1 MKIVVLKGGI
11 SAEREVS
18 LRSGAAVAK
27 ALREKGYEAEELD
40 VVSEEFVLPVCDVVF
55 IALHGTFGEDGQV
68 QAILDKQN
76 LIYTG
81 CGQAASE
88 KAFDKVVSKE
98 IFVDHEVP
106 TPAFEICKKGERP
119 SLALPFVVKPSR
131 QGSSVGISRVVSQEQ
146 VDSALTLAFQYDDEV
161 IVEQMIVGKELTVGV
176 LGDQALPVVHIEPQE
191 GFYDYQNKY
200 TAGRTWY
207 HCPADLS
214 KLVTEAVQEA
224 ALSAHQ
230 ALGCEV
236 YSRVDVLLDAQER
249 PWVLEANTIPGM
261 TETSLLPKAAAAA
274 GIGFGDLCERIVF
287 LSQAMRKKNNVIL

>member
-27 ALREKGYEAEELD
+27 ALREKGHEVSELD
-40 VVSEEFVLPVCDVVF
+40 VVSEEFGVPVCDVVF

-81 CGQAASE
+81 CGQMASE

-98 IFVDHEVP
+98 IFVNHEVP
-106 TPAFEICKKGERP
+106 TPAFEICKKGQHP

-131 QGSSVGISRVVSQEQ
+131 QGSSVGISRVMSQEK

-161 IVEQMIVGKELTVGV
+161 IVEQMIVGKELTVGI

-200 TAGRTWY
+200 TSGRTLY
-207 HCPADLS
+207 HCPANLS
-214 KLVTEAVQEA
+214 KSVKEAVQEA
-224 ALSAHQ
+224 ALSAHR

-236 YSRVDVLLDAQER
+236 YSRVDVLLDEQER

-274 GIGFGDLCERIVF
+274 GIGFADLCERIVF